1 MQAFEGRRRHD
12 VQSHTLHLQ
21 QSRSIRMTS
30 NLRQAIGA
38 LSMSG
43 PEFAEFL
50 GFRAQTNPF
59 LEFRLNRPAEAGPR
73 DRASPG
79 PLAGAGRG
87 AGDFSVEDFARAP
100 TGLLDHVWAQISLNL
115 RDRAELRIARILAE
129 ALEPSGWLGRTVE
142 EIARDAGC
150 SVADVE
156 AVLRKVQQIEPAG
169 LFARSLAECLRLQA
183 QDADMLDAV
192 MEAVLDNLGLVA
204 AGRLDRLAGDCGTTT
219 EEVAERLRRIRTLDP
234 KPGAGFSDGVV
245 PSIIPDL
252 NVRKRKDGW
261 VVETRNP
268 MVSAIEV
275 RAVAG
280 VTGSETPS
288 ASERDLLEEARSIKR
303 AAERR
308 EATMLRI
315 AGEIVRRQD
324 AFLSEGPGALL
335 PLRLADVA
343 EATGMHESTVSRITS
358 DRHIETPLGVLP
370 LRAFF
375 SKSLG
380 EDTAGAAVSASAV
393 RETIR
398 AMIGDEDKAAPLSDQ
413 RIAARLEAAGLTV
426 ARRTIAKYRDQLGLG
441 NAQSR
446 KRAGVLK
453 AALKR
458 R

>member
-1 MQAFEGRRRHD
+1 MQ
-12 VQSHTLHLQ
+12 SYTLHLQ

-38 LSMSG
+38 LSMSSC
-43 PEFAEFL
+43 EFAEFL

-59 LEFRLNRPAEAGPR
+59 LEFRLNRPDEGGAR
-73 DRASPG
+73 DRGTHGS
-79 PLAGAGRG
+79 LSRSGRG
-87 AGDFSVEDFARAP
+87 VGDYSVENFARAP
-100 TGLLDHVWAQISLNL
+100 SGLVDHVWTQVSLCL
-115 RDRAELRIARILAE
+115 RDKAELRIARFLAE
-129 ALEPSGWLGRTVE
+129 ALEPSGWLGRPVE

-150 SVADVE
+150 SAPAVD

-183 QDADMLDAV
+183 ADAEMLDAV
-192 MEAVLDNLGLVA
+192 MVAVLDNLQLIA
-204 AGRLDRLAGDCGTTT
+204 AGRLDQLARQCETTT
-219 EEVAERLRRIRTLDP
+219 EEVAERLRRIRTFDP
-234 KPGAGFSDGVV
+234 KPGAGFADGEV

-252 NVRKRKDGW
+252 TVRESKDGW

-275 RAVAG
+275 RAVAS
-280 VTGSETPS
+280 VTGGETPS
-288 ASERDLLEEARSIKR
+288 ASEKDLLEEARSIKR

-315 AGEIVRRQD
+315 AAEIVRRQEV
-324 AFLSEGPGALL
+324 FLSQGPGALL

-358 DRHIETPLGVLP
+358 DRHVETPLGVLP
-370 LRAFF
+370 LRSFF
-375 SKSLG
+375 SKALG
-380 EDTAGAAVSASAV
+380 DGAALSASAV

-398 AMIGDEDKAAPLSDQ
+398 VMIAGEDKAAPLSDQ
-413 RIAARLEAAGLTV
+413 QIAVMLEARGVPV

-446 KRAGVLK
+446 KRDGILK
-453 AALKR
+453 AALNR
-458 R
+458 G